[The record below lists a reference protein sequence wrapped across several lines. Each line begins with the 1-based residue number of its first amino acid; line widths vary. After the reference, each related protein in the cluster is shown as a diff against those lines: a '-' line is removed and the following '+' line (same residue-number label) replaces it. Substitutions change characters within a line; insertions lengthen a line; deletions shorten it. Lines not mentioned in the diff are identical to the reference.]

1 MDSHH
6 EECLCTQLTLRFV
19 TMVGIRVHE
28 SQNKQRKVRAVETK
42 EEEEAG
48 KKEEKRRAAAAA
60 SAVTRV
66 TGTTIVALLF
76 VFVIEFHFL

>member
-1 MDSHH
+1 MYSVDFA
-6 EECLCTQLTLRFV
+6 LCDNGGHSCSR
-19 TMVGIRVHE
+19 IA
-28 SQNKQRKVRAVETK
+28 NKQRKVRAVETK